1 MGDYT
6 KDEVEDLTG
15 GIPLL
20 LESCIVDNKIDLNV
34 GPIIQ
39 VAEQASKFVKNIKTN
54 QAEQW
59 QEYVCFSLIKT

>member
-39 VAEQASKFVKNIKTN
+39 IAEQASKFVMDMKANHA
-54 QAEQW
+54 QRW
-59 QEYVCFSLIKT
+59 QEYVCFSLI